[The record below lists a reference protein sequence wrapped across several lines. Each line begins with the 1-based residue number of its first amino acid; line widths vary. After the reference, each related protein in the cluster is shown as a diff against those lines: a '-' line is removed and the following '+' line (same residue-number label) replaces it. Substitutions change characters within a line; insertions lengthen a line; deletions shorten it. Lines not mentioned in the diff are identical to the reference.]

1 MNRQRTRRQR
11 SLPRHLPRLRSDP
24 IEHIAI
30 TRPRVTAPLRPVFQ
44 VTKFRTMSVFL
55 LNPYDATLDLADK
68 DNRKLFQEGYKGLK
82 ESNIFGRK
90 KPDYGNFVKLIE

>member
-1 MNRQRTRRQR
+1 
-11 SLPRHLPRLRSDP
+11 
-24 IEHIAI
+24 
-30 TRPRVTAPLRPVFQ
+30 
-44 VTKFRTMSVFL
+44 MSVFL